1 MLRIIKILLFIL
13 IILSALAVHLRND
26 QAVSFDYYLGSVAL
40 PFSLFLVTAV
50 CFGAVLGIMAIL
62 PSLIRLERE
71 KSSLSSKIRLTE
83 KELDTLR
90 IIPVKD

>member
-26 QAVSFDYYLGSVAL
+26 QAVNFDYYLGNVEL

>member
-1 MLRIIKILLFIL
+1 MLRIIKIFLFIL

-26 QAVSFDYYLGSVAL
+26 QAVSFDYYLGTIDL

-50 CFGAVLGIMAIL
+50 CLGVVLGILAIL

>member
-1 MLRIIKILLFIL
+1 MLRIIKIFLFIL

-26 QAVSFDYYLGSVAL
+26 QAVSFDYYLGTIDL

-50 CFGAVLGIMAIL
+50 CLGVVLGILAIL

-71 KSSLSSKIRLTE
+71 KSNLSSKIRLTE

>member
-26 QAVSFDYYLGSVAL
+26 QSVSFNYYLGSVDL
-40 PFSLFLVTAV
+40 PFSLFLVAAV
-50 CFGAVLGIMAIL
+50 CLGAVLGVFAIL
-62 PSLIRLERE
+62 PTLIRLERE
-71 KSSLSSKIRLTE
+71 KSRLSSKMRLTE

-90 IIPVKD
+90 IIPVKE